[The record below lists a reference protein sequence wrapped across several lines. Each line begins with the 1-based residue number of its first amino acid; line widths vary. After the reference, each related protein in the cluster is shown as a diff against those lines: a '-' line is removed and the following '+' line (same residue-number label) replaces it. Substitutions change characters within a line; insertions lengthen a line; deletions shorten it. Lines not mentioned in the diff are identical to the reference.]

1 MAVRLRLARIG
12 KKHAPTFR
20 VVAIDSRKSRDSDY
34 LENLGTYNPQTGEY
48 VQFHIDRFEAWLE
61 KGALPTD
68 SVKKLYRRFKK
79 GVQSKAKPD
88 SQVETPAPKKADEPI
103 SEKAEVKKE
112 AAPAKAAPAKAAP
125 AKEATTDEVK
135 AELKKEAVTVEGKEE
150 SSKEPVA
157 EKAEKVEKAEEKK
170 EAK

>member
-112 AAPAKAAPAKAAP
+112 AAPAKAAPAK
-125 AKEATTDEVK
+125 EATTDEVK
-135 AELKKEAVTVEGKEE
+135 AELKKEAK
-150 SSKEPVA
+150 
-157 EKAEKVEKAEEKK
+157 
-170 EAK
+170 